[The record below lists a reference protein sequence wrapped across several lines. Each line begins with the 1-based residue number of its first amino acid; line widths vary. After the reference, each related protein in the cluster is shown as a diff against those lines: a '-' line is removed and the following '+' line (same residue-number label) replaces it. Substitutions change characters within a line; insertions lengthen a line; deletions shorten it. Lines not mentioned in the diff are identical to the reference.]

1 MWIFIFVWNYQLGF
15 LVILIQKF
23 HYNQQETY
31 LPELKISAFIQQWA
45 DRVFQEV
52 FSELWMSQWPWHI
65 PWSHSWV
72 CLHTFM
78 ENGTLKKVFIQTIL
92 FQVMKIISPLYPS
105 VPSSV
110 KLGHWPGCLHGAL
123 PALKSHEPL
132 VIFIRWLWRAISL
145 TFPFF
150 PQLFH
155 S

>member
-1 MWIFIFVWNYQLGF
+1 MRIFIFVWNYQLGF

-52 FSELWMSQWPWHI
+52 FSGLWMSQWPWHI

-78 ENGTLKKVFIQTIL
+78 ENGTLKKVFIQMIL
-92 FQVMKIISPLYPS
+92 FQVMKIISPL
-105 VPSSV
+105 
-110 KLGHWPGCLHGAL
+110 
-123 PALKSHEPL
+123 
-132 VIFIRWLWRAISL
+132 
-145 TFPFF
+145 
-150 PQLFH
+150 
-155 S
+155 